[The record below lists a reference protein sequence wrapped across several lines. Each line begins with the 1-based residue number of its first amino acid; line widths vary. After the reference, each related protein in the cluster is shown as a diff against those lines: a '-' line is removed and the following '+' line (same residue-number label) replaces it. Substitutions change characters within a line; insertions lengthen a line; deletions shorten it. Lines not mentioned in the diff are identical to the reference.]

1 MQQKGPRYKMG
12 ALTFWC
18 RLCLKLQ
25 FRCRAVKGGSRT
37 APSPPLRQSYGP
49 FLQFGDYDHLDARLD
64 IAVDLDGYLVG
75 TKGLYG
81 LLQAYATPV

>member
-1 MQQKGPRYKMG
+1 MG
-12 ALTFWC
+12 AFTFWC

-25 FRCRAVKGGSRT
+25 FRCRAVGGGGGGERL
-37 APSPPLRQSYGP
+37 APPPPPPPPPLRQSYGP

>member
-1 MQQKGPRYKMG
+1 MG
-12 ALTFWC
+12 AFTFWC

-25 FRCRAVKGGSRT
+25 FRCWAVSGRFANRPFT
-37 APSPPLRQSYGP
+37 APTSELRP